1 MKKILKSLIF
11 PAISIL
17 IIAIIYS
24 SLSIESLNTQ
34 AKELQNQTHTAT
46 FDTDNLESRINQIQ
60 SEIEQIKLSSK
71 QLDIQNNNLRQ
82 SLTSAQNQIAYLQ
95 TKANIKASSSVV
107 AEPAVITKTITQ
119 TVTQEVEKNQAQV
132 IVDRAGKYS
141 VDLQAGDT
149 AFDVLKR
156 ASEQNNF
163 ALDYS
168 SDPTYGAFINGINGI
183 MPYNKY
189 YWFFYYNG
197 NSSMVGVSSQPISKG
212 DVIEFRY
219 ELSTW

>member
-1 MKKILKSLIF
+1 MKKIVKSLIF
-11 PAISIL
+11 PAISVL
-17 IIAIIYS
+17 IVAIIYGG
-24 SLSIESLNTQ
+24 LSIVNLNNQTKTLQ
-34 AKELQNQTHTAT
+34 KQNQVFT
-46 FDTDNLESRINQIQ
+46 FNASNLQDELNQIQ
-60 SEIEQIKLSSK
+60 VRVEQTISLNSSL
-71 QLDIQNNNLRQ
+71 QQ
-82 SLTSAQNQIAYLQ
+82 SLVAAQKQIAYLQ

-141 VDLQAGDT
+141 VDLQAGDA

-168 SDPTYGAFINGINGI
+168 TDPTYGAFINGINGI

-197 NSSMVGVSSQPISKG
+197 NSSKVGVSSQPISKG